1 MHLICANF
9 FCSFF
14 LICIKLYALH
24 LAYFYPLHSKIYIY
38 IMCIFHFIAILKS
51 SHLKSFHRKIS
62 RFTVFILFRFVTVSQ
77 KYESTLDIYVVYMY
91 AFIKLQKNNKPK
103 YICICSLRYGHIQLY
118 L

>member
-1 MHLICANF
+1 
-9 FCSFF
+9 
-14 LICIKLYALH
+14 
-24 LAYFYPLHSKIYIY
+24 
-38 IMCIFHFIAILKS
+38 MCIFHFIAILKS